1 MFVCQKRVLESLGLE
16 LLTVV
21 SHYVGAGNRN
31 LGLLFLPQASLQSL
45 FIELYIAQVDFKL
58 TILLA

>member
-1 MFVCQKRVLESLGLE
+1 MLESLGLE